1 LAYKSLL
8 DATLSILQLNL
19 AHMCHHTLHSLH
31 CETNAN
37 SNQMAPVVFLPHLI
51 IRWYKWW

>member
-1 LAYKSLL
+1 LAYKILL

-37 SNQMAPVVFLPHLI
+37 SHEMAPVVFLPHLI
-51 IRWYKWW
+51 IR